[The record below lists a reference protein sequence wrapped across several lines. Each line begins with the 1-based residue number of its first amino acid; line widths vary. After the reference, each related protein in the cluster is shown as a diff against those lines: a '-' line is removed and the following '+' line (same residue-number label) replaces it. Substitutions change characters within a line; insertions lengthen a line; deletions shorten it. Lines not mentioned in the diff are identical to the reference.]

1 MMTRPTSIV
10 VCCAAN
16 MVTCIVQG
24 SSTIIQDSTTE
35 SDRNDSTAPLS
46 STDPPTQSD
55 VSALLMAAYNVAVLL
70 IVVIPVVTCLCC
82 YCRVLC
88 SSGVSLGRRKAP
100 RMPDESPNGA
110 GNASSAV
117 ENSVTDGSA
126 LGREDAVQHEGAA
139 VVGLVV
145 SDQERSST
153 ETGQHSRPAQSRAVC
168 NISTASN
175 AGDDRKTA
183 DYHDYANCP
192 PLRAA
197 AAAKD
202 ETMTLRAYEN
212 WQVFAAFQR
221 SSRSLRSMFLSR
233 ASRDYS
239 KQLTSQKPVKGRA
252 SGGGCLH
259 EGSDLD
265 HDDYVDMA
273 SKPMKNGMLSRLRIE
288 GALNIDSRFMPTE
301 RKVLA
306 CENHA
311 FPPTVLNQNASI
323 EKVYK

>member
-1 MMTRPTSIV
+1 
-10 VCCAAN
+10 
-16 MVTCIVQG
+16 
-24 SSTIIQDSTTE
+24 
-35 SDRNDSTAPLS
+35 
-46 STDPPTQSD
+46 
-55 VSALLMAAYNVAVLL
+55 
-70 IVVIPVVTCLCC
+70 
-82 YCRVLC
+82 
-88 SSGVSLGRRKAP
+88 
-100 RMPDESPNGA
+100 
-110 GNASSAV
+110 
-117 ENSVTDGSA
+117 
-126 LGREDAVQHEGAA
+126 
-139 VVGLVV
+139 
-145 SDQERSST
+145 
-153 ETGQHSRPAQSRAVC
+153 
-168 NISTASN
+168 
-175 AGDDRKTA
+175 
-183 DYHDYANCP
+183 
-192 PLRAA
+192 
-197 AAAKD
+197 
-202 ETMTLRAYEN
+202 
-212 WQVFAAFQR
+212 
-221 SSRSLRSMFLSR
+221 MFLSR